1 MKFVH
6 TAHTTFKQITVR
18 HAHIQE
24 RTAARSSTYGYSDTL
39 GTPGA
44 ELARPPLRV
53 RSPRPAHIAESSQ
66 HMPHCTLGSPARSP
80 DPTART
86 RAFLAIAMTHLRAQ
100 LCRASRPPTTHVAS
114 PAHHAARRGIPSSSH
129 APPSCT
135 SRDRAWVR
143 CRGRQDAPPP
153 PLPPHTPHTV
163 QRVLKCRASRAPR
176 AVVSIC
182 MHLTPRASRLARR
195 PCECKCSPLVLA
207 RTRRPCAETLVG
219 HH

>member
-1 MKFVH
+1 MNIVH
-6 TAHTTFKQITVR
+6 TAHTTFTQCATRTYKNEPSLDHRRMGIQT
-18 HAHIQE
+18 HSAHQ
-24 RTAARSSTYGYSDTL
+24 ARR
-39 GTPGA
+39 P

-80 DPTART
+80 DPTACT

-100 LCRASRPPTTHVAS
+100 LLASCRASRPPTTHVAS
-114 PAHHAARRGIPSSSH
+114 PAHQAARRGIPSPSH

-153 PLPPHTPHTV
+153 PLPPHTPI
-163 QRVLKCRASRAPR
+163 RFRGC
-176 AVVSIC
+176 
-182 MHLTPRASRLARR
+182 
-195 PCECKCSPLVLA
+195 
-207 RTRRPCAETLVG
+207 
-219 HH
+219 